1 MNTKLFFKKALIF
14 CSLSF
19 FIFGLAFSSV
29 SAQAIDEN
37 TLWGDSG
44 VKGDVQ
50 GNVGLADKDPRVIA
64 AQIIRVFLGF
74 LGIIALIII
83 LYAGFKWM
91 TAMGNS
97 DNVDSAK
104 TMLTQAAIGFLII
117 LSAYGLTS
125 FLMDN
130 LVAATQTQ

>member
-1 MNTKLFFKKALIF
+1 MNTKLFFKKTLIF
-14 CSLSF
+14 SFLSF
-19 FIFGLAFSSV
+19 FVFALAFSGV
-29 SAQAIDEN
+29 SAQGLSEDD
-37 TLWGDSG
+37 LWGDSG
-44 VKGDVQ
+44 VKTEVAGH
-50 GNVGLADKDPRVIA
+50 VGLADKDPRVIA

-97 DNVDSAK
+97 EQVGEAK
-104 TMLTQAAIGFLII
+104 TMLIQAAIGFLII

-130 LVAATQTQ
+130 LVAATQG